1 MVSTKKIL
9 LTVDE
14 ELHKAIK
21 LEAAKQGVNMHDYCV
36 KSISDNVASKKVG

>member
-21 LEAAKQGVNMHDYCV
+21 LEAAKQGMNMHDYCV
-36 KSISDNVASKKVG
+36 KSISDNATKRVG

>member
-1 MVSTKKIL
+1 MITKKIL

-21 LEAAKQGVNMHDYCV
+21 LEAAKQGMNMHDYCV
-36 KSISDNVASKKVG
+36 KSIADNATKRV